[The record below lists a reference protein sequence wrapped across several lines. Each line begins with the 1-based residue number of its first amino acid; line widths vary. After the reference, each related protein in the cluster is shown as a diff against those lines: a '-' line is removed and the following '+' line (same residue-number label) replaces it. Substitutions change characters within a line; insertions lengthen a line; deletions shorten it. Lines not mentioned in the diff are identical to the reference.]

1 MNLYLSVCLSV
12 YLSVCRSSQM
22 THSLPYP
29 CFPTPA
35 SLPLPVHAYLTTS
48 VLPPIPT
55 GEIVTLP
62 LVVLVSF
69 LAQPRLQYAMA
80 TDGLLPK
87 IFAEVDRKG
96 NLVRGIVIS
105 GAICT
110 VIALLVPF
118 KYLDDMI
125 SAGVL
130 ISFNLTNSSLIIIR
144 RCDNSNPY
152 PCTTAL
158 ILFNISSVLLHV
170 LLVNLAVHGSHFVFA
185 VQVCIA
191 AILLVSLVICTYYI
205 SCRCP
210 ENDDP
215 ESVHQFRVP
224 GLPFVPLFGIFVNY
238 LLLAQL
244 SVTGI
249 GLIFCY
255 FGVAS
260 VFYFGYGIHNSKGNN
275 TGWREILTEIP
286 LDDNIRKYGNMENIG
301 FIGNGHSNS
310 NHDDEAKSVRNIISV
325 SHSSSHRHD
334 GSNGSDD
341 NCINNSNSNGLY
353 NGNGNSNGISNG
365 NSNSNGNKIVSHSSD
380 SSKDSTTASIH
391 TGKRKTSP
399 HSHASLCA
407 HGLSSD
413 DDDKKESDSRIAAP
427 HTRKKY

>member
-1 MNLYLSVCLSV
+1 M
-12 YLSVCRSSQM
+12 
-22 THSLPYP
+22 
-29 CFPTPA
+29 
-35 SLPLPVHAYLTTS
+35 
-48 VLPPIPT
+48 
-55 GEIVTLP
+55 
-62 LVVLVSF
+62 SF

-87 IFAEVDRKG
+87 IFCEVDRKG

-144 RCDNSNPY
+144 RCDNANPY

-170 LLVNLAVHGSHFVFA
+170 LLVNLAIHGSHFMLT

-191 AILLVSLVICTYYI
+191 AVLLLSLVICTYYI
-205 SCRCP
+205 SCKCP

-224 GLPFVPLFGIFVNY
+224 GLPFVPLFGIFMNY

-244 SVTGI
+244 SLTGI
-249 GLIFCY
+249 GLMFCY

-286 LDDNIRKYGNMENIG
+286 LDDNIRKYGNMDIDYIG
-301 FIGNGHSNS
+301 SGHINGSSSSNS
-310 NHDDEAKSVRNIISV
+310 SHDDGTMSVRTPANSV
-325 SHSSSHRHD
+325 HVHGTAHRHD
-334 GSNGSDD
+334 SSDD
-341 NCINNSNSNGLY
+341 NS
-353 NGNGNSNGISNG
+353 
-365 NSNSNGNKIVSHSSD
+365 SNSNGNKVA
-380 SSKDSTTASIH
+380 SKSNDTGKDNTVPSTH

-399 HSHASLCA
+399 HSHAALIA
-407 HGLSSD
+407 QGLSSD
-413 DDDKKESDSRIAAP
+413 DDDKKETDARIATS

>member
-1 MNLYLSVCLSV
+1 MIRYQIHFSYLFSILNTTSRLISVSLSSHF
-12 YLSVCRSSQM
+12 LTSFL
-22 THSLPYP
+22 TFASLPYL
-29 CFPTPA
+29 
-35 SLPLPVHAYLTTS
+35 SIPL
-48 VLPPIPT
+48 

-158 ILFNISSVLLHV
+158 ILFNVSSVLLHV
-170 LLVNLAVHGSHFVFA
+170 LLVNLAIHTSHFVFTM
-185 VQVCIA
+185 QICIA

-205 SCRCP
+205 SCKCP

-286 LDDNIRKYGNMENIG
+286 LDDSVRKYGNMDID
-301 FIGNGHSNS
+301 FVGNGHSIV
-310 NHDDEAKSVRNIISV
+310 NHDDETKSVRSPLNTV
-325 SHSSSHRHD
+325 HSTAHSTVHRHD
-334 GSNGSDD
+334 SCNGSDD
-341 NCINNSNSNGLY
+341 NANSNGH
-353 NGNGNSNGISNG
+353 
-365 NSNSNGNKIVSHSSD
+365 SNGNKIASHGND
-380 SSKDSTTASIH
+380 ASKESATGIH
-391 TGKRKTSP
+391 GGKRKTSP
-399 HSHASLCA
+399 HSHAALCA
-407 HGLSSD
+407 QGLSSD
-413 DDDKKESDSRIAAP
+413 DDDKKETDNRIATSQ
-427 HTRKKY
+427 TRKKY